1 MQEQHN
7 SGDENNRVKTV
18 NQTALKLVGL
28 AALFILMILAAGCL
42 GGDESGGELQTPE
55 TELTQIPALESQPT
69 ITPTIVQVA
78 HEPIDSLQDVD
89 EAVIWIEA
97 SGPFYDFEY
106 GEIQNLFGQGAG
118 FLVDETGLAI
128 TDSRI
133 VSGAENIVVTLG
145 GSSGNSYNAEVIAF
159 SECENIALLKID
171 GSGFDYLGWG
181 QDPVRVGQVLYVA
194 GYSQAG
200 GDFTQKKANMIEL
213 DPDEAISI
221 PQAEDFIL
229 YDIDVDDYLTGAPVL
244 SPWGEVLGIHL
255 SGYSSEE
262 MDYALPADRVVKSIA
277 LLGKEDALQSLGIN
291 ARPVVLEDYG
301 VAGIWVSAVAKGS
314 LAEAVGIRAGDIVT
328 KLDEHEFTDGG
339 TMKEYCSALGAHS
352 SDDVFGVQVFR
363 HSSGELYE
371 GQINGNRLVM
381 VGHLDPNQGALIDE
395 IEGIGGDYL
404 NLNAQDSGEDYF
416 RTEFIVELDNWSE
429 FGTEGYEEVV
439 QTEIAGGKFKFLVN
453 DIYTY
458 FYYIY
463 DLLDVQDVR
472 LEVEATN
479 LGRNNNNVSLIC
491 RQSDQ
496 GWYEFNVSNNGL
508 WWINRFDPIAEFSY
522 VELDS
527 GGSLDINMGQ
537 KTNVYSAICAGDQ
550 LTLIVN
556 GVEIST
562 VTDEILPGGK
572 IGFSVSSA
580 NRTPV
585 RGELEYLNA
594 SVP

>member
-1 MQEQHN
+1 MQVQYN
-7 SGDENNRVKTV
+7 SGDESNGERTV
-18 NQTALKLVGL
+18 NQTTLKLVGL
-28 AALFILMILAAGCL
+28 AALLILMILTAGCL
-42 GGDESGGELQTPE
+42 GGNDSGDEIQTPE
-55 TELTQIPALESQPT
+55 PTQIPALESQPT
-69 ITPTIVQVA
+69 LTPTNVQIA
-78 HEPIDSLQDVD
+78 DEPIDNLQDVD

-97 SGPFYDFEY
+97 SGPFYDFDY

-118 FLVDETGLAI
+118 FLIDAAGLAI

-133 VSGAENIVVTLG
+133 VSGADNIVVTLG

-159 SECENIALLKID
+159 SECENIALLEID

-194 GYSQAG
+194 GYTQAG
-200 GDFTQKKANMIEL
+200 GDFTQKKAVMIEL
-213 DPDEAISI
+213 DPDEATSI
-221 PQAEDFIL
+221 PQVENVIL
-229 YDIDVDDYLTGAPVL
+229 YDVEVDDFLSGAPVL

-262 MDYALPADRVVKSIA
+262 MDYALPAGRVGEGIA
-277 LLGKEDALQSLGIN
+277 LLGAEDALNSLGIN
-291 ARPVVLEDYG
+291 ARPVVLDDYD
-301 VAGIWVSAVAKGS
+301 VAGVWVSAVTKGS
-314 LAEAVGIRAGDIVT
+314 LAEAVGIKAGDIVT
-328 KLDEHEFTDGG
+328 KLGDQEFTDGG
-339 TMKEYCSALGAHS
+339 TMKEYCNALGEQS
-352 SDDVFGVQVFR
+352 PEDVFGVQVFR
-363 HSSGELYE
+363 YSSGDCYE
-371 GQINGNRLVM
+371 GQINGNRLVR
-381 VGHLDPNQGALIDE
+381 VDCLDKKRDVPDDE
-395 IEGIGGDYL
+395 IEGMGGDYL

-429 FGTEGYEEVV
+429 FGTEGYHEVV
-439 QTEIAGGKFKFLVN
+439 QTEIAGGKFNFLVN
-453 DIYTY
+453 DLYTY

-472 LEVEATN
+472 LEIEATN

-496 GWYEFNVSNNGL
+496 GWYEFNISNNGL

-527 GGSLDINMGQ
+527 GGSFEINMGQ
-537 KTNVYSAICAGDQ
+537 KTNVYAAICAGDQ

-585 RGELEYLNA
+585 RGELEYFNA